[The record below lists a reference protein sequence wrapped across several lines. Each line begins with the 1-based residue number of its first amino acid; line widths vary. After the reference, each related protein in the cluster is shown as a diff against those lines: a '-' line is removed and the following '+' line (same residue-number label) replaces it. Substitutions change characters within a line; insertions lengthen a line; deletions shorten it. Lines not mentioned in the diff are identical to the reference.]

1 MLLWLAVVGVVVV
14 LLRRPMRSAPCPRR
28 LASCCCV
35 ALLLLLALLLV
46 SPRPASCART
56 VPLPLPNQ
64 ALPCD
69 WPRGKS
75 GGWAAGSDATWIF
88 STLQSVLLPCQSG
101 PPDGWAGLLDSRLEP
116 ALSCWSLF
124 LAPPL
129 FGSVPLCQSK
139 QVCGQRG
146 RAVLGAAF
154 CLVARPNAV
163 LLDRSWR
170 RLAGWTAH
178 TSTD

>member
-1 MLLWLAVVGVVVV
+1 MAGGGGGAAATSDEISALSPSLRVMLLCCFCCCSLLCSWSLLV
-14 LLRRPMRSAPCPRR
+14 LLPARAHCPVPSSQPSSALRLAPCEVWGMGGRIRR
-28 LASCCCV
+28 HLDF
-35 ALLLLLALLLV
+35 L
-46 SPRPASCART
+46 
-56 VPLPLPNQ
+56 
-64 ALPCD
+64 
-69 WPRGKS
+69 
-75 GGWAAGSDATWIF
+75 
-88 STLQSVLLPCQSG
+88 TLQSVLLPCQSG

-139 QVCGQRG
+139 QACGQRG

-154 CLVARPNAV
+154 CLVARPSAA
-163 LLDRSWR
+163 LLDRSSR